1 MKKIFKYL
9 LIFLFI
15 IFTFTLKANAEEIFK
30 ITSANF
36 DTSNAMIMLSAKEG
50 NAGTIMESVKL
61 VTLENPKRAYF
72 DIDSAVLSIPKQ
84 DWTFN
89 SQGIKQVKISQ
100 FSTNPNKVRVVMY
113 YDEGY
118 DISQVKFLRL
128 KNNIILKLKNNG
140 YSDTYFQNTYRDE
153 HASSSDFY
161 EYLTVTTPV
170 TKKDAADDIVD
181 QLQRAFNTTIPKLTT
196 PEQSEKLQLRLNTKY
211 YIENVTAKPNAV
223 LINGFGALTIEKPLI
238 LTNPSRIVFDLS
250 NTLVAQNLR
259 NKTFKLNDTDSFK
272 IGQFSVNKA
281 RVVITTNAVEDYIP
295 IFSSDN
301 QSLLIANYKTVKA
314 STLYSNTNN
323 MIAFSNQKINAQTS
337 AMTLSFNAPVV
348 HGIDRTNTEAMIYL
362 YNTNNYNET
371 TFKNTFANTAFAK
384 AKVELIPQIGLKV
397 SVPIQ
402 QNSLINTYLGADG
415 KTIKLQVKAPK
426 AATTVATTKH
436 ATTTAVTTPAATT
449 KVPKGTRKVVIDAG
463 HGGSDYGAI
472 RNGINEKDITLDV
485 AKRVEALLKK
495 EGYAVKM
502 TRTSDVYVSLQ
513 GRCDISNAYDPDI
526 FVSIHVN
533 SSVRPEITGIETHYY
548 HQESMS
554 LAQTLHS
561 SLASNI
567 NSKNRGLFKSKFYV
581 INHTTAPSI
590 LMEIGFIS
598 NDGERAQLVSEKRK
612 QDTAKAI
619 AEGVKNYFKQNK

>member
-259 NKTFKLNDTDSFK
+259 NKTFKLNDTDYFK

-323 MIAFSNQKINAQTS
+323 MIAFSNKKIDAQTS

-426 AATTVATTKH
+426 AATTVATTKP
-436 ATTTAVTTPAATT
+436 ATTTTVTTHAVTT

>member
-170 TKKDAADDIVD
+170 TKKDAADDIVE

-436 ATTTAVTTPAATT
+436 ATTTAVTTHAVTT

>member
-161 EYLTVTTPV
+161 EYLAVTTPV

-426 AATTVATTKH
+426 AATTVATTKP
-436 ATTTAVTTPAATT
+436 ATTTAVTTHAVTT

>member
-281 RVVITTNAVEDYIP
+281 RVVITTNAVENYIP

-426 AATTVATTKH
+426 AATTVATTKP
-436 ATTTAVTTPAATT
+436 ATTTAVTTHAVTT

-612 QDTAKAI
+612 QDTARAI

>member
-170 TKKDAADDIVD
+170 TKKDAADDIVE

>member
-426 AATTVATTKH
+426 AATTVATTKP
-436 ATTTAVTTPAATT
+436 ATTTAVTTHAVTT

-619 AEGVKNYFKQNK
+619 AEGVKNYFKHNK

>member
-1 MKKIFKYL
+1 M
-9 LIFLFI
+9 
-15 IFTFTLKANAEEIFK
+15 
-30 ITSANF
+30 
-36 DTSNAMIMLSAKEG
+36 
-50 NAGTIMESVKL
+50 
-61 VTLENPKRAYF
+61 
-72 DIDSAVLSIPKQ
+72 
-84 DWTFN
+84 
-89 SQGIKQVKISQ
+89 
-100 FSTNPNKVRVVMY
+100 
-113 YDEGY
+113 
-118 DISQVKFLRL
+118 
-128 KNNIILKLKNNG
+128 
-140 YSDTYFQNTYRDE
+140 
-153 HASSSDFY
+153 
-161 EYLTVTTPV
+161 
-170 TKKDAADDIVD
+170 
-181 QLQRAFNTTIPKLTT
+181 
-196 PEQSEKLQLRLNTKY
+196 
-211 YIENVTAKPNAV
+211 
-223 LINGFGALTIEKPLI
+223 
-238 LTNPSRIVFDLS
+238 
-250 NTLVAQNLR
+250 R

-426 AATTVATTKH
+426 AATTVATTKP
-436 ATTTAVTTPAATT
+436 ATTTAVTTHAVTT

>member
-259 NKTFKLNDTDSFK
+259 NKTFKLNDTDYFK

-323 MIAFSNQKINAQTS
+323 MIAFSNKKIDAQTS

-426 AATTVATTKH
+426 AATTVATTKP
-436 ATTTAVTTPAATT
+436 ATTTTVTTHAATT

-485 AKRVEALLKK
+485 AKRVETLLKK

-502 TRTSDVYVSLQ
+502 TRTSDVYVPLQ

>member
-323 MIAFSNQKINAQTS
+323 MIAFSNQKIDAQTS

-426 AATTVATTKH
+426 AATTVATTKP
-436 ATTTAVTTPAATT
+436 ATTTAVTTPAVTT

>member
-323 MIAFSNQKINAQTS
+323 MIAFSNKKIDAQTS

-426 AATTVATTKH
+426 AATTVATTKP
-436 ATTTAVTTPAATT
+436 ATTTTVTTHAVTT

>member
-170 TKKDAADDIVD
+170 TKKDAADDIVE

-301 QSLLIANYKTVKA
+301 QSLLIANYKTLKA

>member
-170 TKKDAADDIVD
+170 TKKDAADDIVE

-426 AATTVATTKH
+426 AATTVATTKP
-436 ATTTAVTTPAATT
+436 ATTTAVTTHAVTT

-612 QDTAKAI
+612 QDTARAI

>member
-9 LIFLFI
+9 LIFLFL
-15 IFTFTLKANAEEIFK
+15 IFTFTLKANAEEIFR

-128 KNNIILKLKNNG
+128 KNNIILKFKNNG

-323 MIAFSNQKINAQTS
+323 MIAFSNKKIDAQTS

-426 AATTVATTKH
+426 AATTVATTKP
-436 ATTTAVTTPAATT
+436 ATTTTVTTHAATT

>member
-15 IFTFTLKANAEEIFK
+15 IFTFTLKANAEEIFR

-323 MIAFSNQKINAQTS
+323 MIAFSNKKIDAQTS

-426 AATTVATTKH
+426 AATTVATTKP
-436 ATTTAVTTPAATT
+436 ATTTTVTTHAVTT

>member
-426 AATTVATTKH
+426 AATTVATTKP
-436 ATTTAVTTPAATT
+436 ATTTAVTTHAVTT

>member
-426 AATTVATTKH
+426 AATTVATTKP

>member
-323 MIAFSNQKINAQTS
+323 LIAFSNQKIDAQTS

-426 AATTVATTKH
+426 AATTVATAKP
-436 ATTTAVTTPAATT
+436 ATTTTVTTHAATT

>member
-323 MIAFSNQKINAQTS
+323 MIAFSNKKIDAQTS

-426 AATTVATTKH
+426 AATTVATTKP
-436 ATTTAVTTPAATT
+436 ATTTAVTTHAVTT

>member
-170 TKKDAADDIVD
+170 TKKDAADDIVE

-426 AATTVATTKH
+426 AATTVATTKP

-485 AKRVEALLKK
+485 AKRVETLLKK

-619 AEGVKNYFKQNK
+619 AEGVKNYFKHNK